1 MCFSHFL
8 LGGAAVI
15 YEEIFGKKYAKRHF
29 LNRSSWML
37 VFVFG
42 FLLMAL
48 VMLILRHD
56 LILDALFSGLLLSL
70 VAFIFYSVFF
80 TLIFPGIIERW
91 WMLSNISG
99 IQISHTPLEELMCFF
114 GWGMV
119 AGPAY
124 EFVRGL
130 GLKKT
135 A

>member
-1 MCFSHFL
+1 
-8 LGGAAVI
+8 
-15 YEEIFGKKYAKRHF
+15 
-29 LNRSSWML
+29 ML
-37 VFVFG
+37 VFVVFSALWMISGVLILKINSIYVSSFG

-99 IQISHTPLEELMCFF
+99 IQISHTPLEELMWFF

-135 A
+135 V